1 VSVHLFTASPSTDSV
16 DSWSEPEGTS
26 PFKSRAFRCSGPS
39 DSSTSNQRTHMRG
52 VSKSGPGGK
61 EVRLNQLRSVRLP
74 PQIWAVSKEF
84 RDGEALRGA
93 VSSAATPE
101 AHSLAREPR
110 HTIRTS
116 VACSTRAASS
126 RARGRRRRGVEGG
139 DDKGNGATRAAAVYE
154 GGGATRV
161 AATRPEGGARR
172 QVQRRGEGP
181 HLRP

>member
-1 VSVHLFTASPSTDSV
+1 
-16 DSWSEPEGTS
+16 
-26 PFKSRAFRCSGPS
+26 
-39 DSSTSNQRTHMRG
+39 MRG

-161 AATRPEGGARR
+161 W
-172 QVQRRGEGP
+172 QRRGPRAARGDKCSDVAKGYTCDP
-181 HLRP
+181 NPGRGFSHAPGL